1 MMKTRNYYRPSTV
14 TLGKKKRVVRRKSVA
29 RFFLKIML
37 FLLLAVGLVAGGWW
51 GISKCYKLITQA
63 SLTNWQAKTIVVCDM
78 AGRFQKPLLSL
89 ASSYQ
94 NQLFTVQDALKLRQT
109 IIKQY
114 PMLKDVSV
122 NRGLLSG
129 KLTLCATRR
138 KPIAK
143 FVRPNATVEY
153 IDADSTVYQD
163 PSPQENISVP
173 FVELEG
179 KVPDKLPA
187 EFIDLVESTLQL
199 NKELNFTFLRMNL
212 TNNTVKMYLPD
223 ESVIDFGSAWHLKQ
237 KAARAA
243 NILGYARQKY
253 KAPFVLNFAFF
264 EEGKVFLTQK
274 PH

>member
-1 MMKTRNYYRPSTV
+1 MKTRNYYRPSTV
-14 TLGKKKRVVRRKSVA
+14 TLGKKKRVVRRKSVT

-37 FLLLAVGLVAGGWW
+37 FLLLAMGLVAGGWW
-51 GISKCYKLITQA
+51 GVSKCYKLLTQA
-63 SLTNWQAKTIVVCDM
+63 SLTDWHAKTIVVCEAADS
-78 AGRFQKPLLSL
+78 FQKSLLSL
-89 ASSYQ
+89 ASSSQ
-94 NQLFTVQDALKLRQT
+94 NQPFTVQDAVKLRRT
-109 IIKQY
+109 IMQKY
-114 PMLKDVSV
+114 PMLKNVSV
-122 NRGLLSG
+122 KRGLLSG
-129 KLTLCATRR
+129 KLTLCAARR
-138 KPIAK
+138 RPIAK

-163 PSPQENISVP
+163 PSPQENASVP

-179 KVPDKLPA
+179 HVPDKLPA

-243 NILGYARQKY
+243 KILEYSRQKY

-274 PH
+274 SH